1 MPPSSVQ
8 PPVPAQGIQRWLQKA
23 VEVVRGAAQSAMAE
37 PEITTTH
44 SVWYGGMIVDP
55 SEFSQQL
62 CKMQLSLQNGAPA
75 KEQSQVRQ

>member
-1 MPPSSVQ
+1 
-8 PPVPAQGIQRWLQKA
+8 
-23 VEVVRGAAQSAMAE
+23 MAE